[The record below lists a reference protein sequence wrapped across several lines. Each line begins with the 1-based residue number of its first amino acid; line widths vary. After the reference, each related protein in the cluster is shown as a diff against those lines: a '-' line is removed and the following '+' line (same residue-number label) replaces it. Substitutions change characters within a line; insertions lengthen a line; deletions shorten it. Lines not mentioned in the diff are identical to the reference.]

1 MIVANRRLDYLA
13 QGIGLV
19 QSLVENAMNL
29 IVVARIPQKTVVI
42 LCVNARLEVD
52 VNLNEIRQSYREQ
65 GYCIVRDALTQGE
78 LAGLCGAADELLTE
92 KPKDGG
98 EGLHNIG
105 RGEDRRFLRHR
116 HEEFPA
122 VSDFLFSRK
131 MQEITS
137 AVVGPTPFLFNEQFV
152 VKGSKTGSSFAWHQD
167 GAYVGFDHKPYVTV
181 WIALDDVS
189 EENGCVS
196 VLPRNLD
203 ADENLV
209 PHEWD
214 EDGKELVGYA
224 GKNDGNQII
233 GPAGT
238 MAMFSSTTLHRS
250 GANTTDRRRR
260 AYICQFTPEPL
271 IDPSTNQPKRFA
283 KPLVAA

>member
-1 MIVANRRLDYLA
+1 MELA
-13 QGIGLV
+13 EL
-19 QSLVENAMNL
+19 
-29 IVVARIPQKTVVI
+29 
-42 LCVNARLEVD
+42 
-52 VNLNEIRQSYREQ
+52 RQSYCEK
-65 GYCIVRDALTQGE
+65 GYCVLQDALTHDE
-78 LAGLCGAADELLTE
+78 LAGLREAADTLLEE

-122 VSDFLFSRK
+122 VAGFLFSKK
-131 MQEITS
+131 MQDITS
-137 AVVGPTPFLFNEQFV
+137 VLLGPTPYLFNEQFV

-167 GAYVGFDHKPYVTV
+167 GAYVGFEHKPYVTV

-189 EENGCVS
+189 QKNGCVS

-203 ADENLV
+203 KDTDLV
-209 PHEWD
+209 PHAWD
-214 EDGKELVGYA
+214 EDGKELVGFT
-224 GKNDGNQII
+224 GDDRGEQIV

-238 MAMFSSTTLHRS
+238 MAVFSSTTLHRS

-260 AYICQFTPEPL
+260 AYICQYTPEPL
-271 IDPSTNQPKRFA
+271 LDPTTGAPKRYA
-283 KPLVAA
+283 KPLNGP